1 MQNIDCQIKLG
12 HLAEARD
19 LAFDILRQD
28 NLCAAAHLV
37 VANTFLAECDSER
50 NRTFARRHISQAIIV
65 AEALGEEQVVKE
77 ARSQCD
83 ELDRIDESKG
93 QSAERNKKE
102 KEIGIDD
109 GRNFKPDTDIALKF
123 IFHPHL
129 GFILNQVSDQQT
141 KYSSNLPGFRYLRG
155 EEVEYP
161 HCPDDDAFIVGLF
174 GGSVSGQLYLT
185 HQKVLREAIAKHP
198 FVGKRRVVVLQF
210 AQGSYKQPQHFF
222 TLAYYSLGGQKFDLV
237 VNLDGFNE
245 AVGNATNLLYGVN
258 QMYPSAVLLSGM
270 AVFQNAQSMDINSA
284 KHLIRTARRR
294 RLRSALS
301 IVTNHK
307 IGSFLF
313 GWLRNLLSEDQASS
327 LRSLEDDNGTMFIDR
342 VPRRFDE
349 TVDDFDAEAEKLAE
363 DVADLWFRS
372 STMMQ
377 TLCSHMNAGYLHVL
391 QPNQYY
397 WSKSLSPEEKE
408 HFYKPERFEAKWAR
422 RVYPHFLELAK
433 NFTDHGVNF
442 ENATDVMDDV
452 TDTVLVDSACHFNE
466 FGDSYIMARIVE
478 AVNKCLDGMG
488 EPVKG

>member
-93 QSAERNKKE
+93 QSAERNKKD

-109 GRNFKPDTDIALKF
+109 GRNFKPDTDIALNF

-185 HQKVLREAIAKHP
+185 I
-198 FVGKRRVVVLQF
+198 KRFCGR
-210 AQGSYKQPQHFF
+210 P
-222 TLAYYSLGGQKFDLV
+222 
-237 VNLDGFNE
+237 
-245 AVGNATNLLYGVN
+245 
-258 QMYPSAVLLSGM
+258 
-270 AVFQNAQSMDINSA
+270 
-284 KHLIRTARRR
+284 
-294 RLRSALS
+294 
-301 IVTNHK
+301 
-307 IGSFLF
+307 
-313 GWLRNLLSEDQASS
+313 LRNIHLSANVVSLSCS
-327 LRSLEDDNGTMFIDR
+327 LRKAPTSSHSIFSRSHIT
-342 VPRRFDE
+342 
-349 TVDDFDAEAEKLAE
+349 
-363 DVADLWFRS
+363 LWAGRS
-372 STMMQ
+372 SIW
-377 TLCSHMNAGYLHVL
+377 L
-391 QPNQYY
+391 
-397 WSKSLSPEEKE
+397 
-408 HFYKPERFEAKWAR
+408 
-422 RVYPHFLELAK
+422 
-433 NFTDHGVNF
+433 
-442 ENATDVMDDV
+442 
-452 TDTVLVDSACHFNE
+452 
-466 FGDSYIMARIVE
+466 
-478 AVNKCLDGMG
+478 
-488 EPVKG
+488 